1 METQEKAQSPVHRR
15 GGQSSFLL
23 LTEGQFGSERLAIT
37 WVDCPPGSHQE
48 LHRHDTQE
56 QVYVIVRGRGVM
68 IVEGDE
74 REVAEGTLVY
84 IPPRSDHAI
93 RNTSDEMMCYVSA
106 TSPPFDSALVR
117 ALYEEQ

>member
-1 METQEKAQSPVHRR
+1 METQEKARSPVHRR

-23 LTEGQFGSERLAIT
+23 LTEGQFGSEHLAIT
-37 WVDCPPGSHQE
+37 WVDCPPGSRQG
-48 LHRHDTQE
+48 LHRHDTEE

-74 REVAEGTLVY
+74 EEVAEGTLVY
-84 IPPRSDHAI
+84 VPPRSDHAI